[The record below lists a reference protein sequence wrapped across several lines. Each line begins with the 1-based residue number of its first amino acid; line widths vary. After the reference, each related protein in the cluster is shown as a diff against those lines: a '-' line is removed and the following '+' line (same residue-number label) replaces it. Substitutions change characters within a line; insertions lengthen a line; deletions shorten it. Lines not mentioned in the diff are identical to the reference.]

1 MLNTRDR
8 VLFIY
13 NKGGFNTKIKP
24 GKKRRSKLH
33 VTRHYLLMRL
43 GKMSRSVIQEFYDL
57 VENGSIF

>member
-43 GKMSRSVIQEFYDL
+43 GKDVKISNSGVL
-57 VENGSIF
+57 